1 MKLVCGSDAHVA
13 TWGFNR
19 DVGVAPTIRLSI
31 FMVIAVSRLDGVI
44 YTRVLNKGGKGR
56 TSPLDNLL

>member
-13 TWGFNR
+13 IKTSSR

-31 FMVIAVSRLDGVI
+31 FVVITVSRLDEVS
-44 YTRVLNKGGKGR
+44 YTHVLNKGGKGV
-56 TSPLDNLL
+56 TSPLDNL